1 MAFDA
6 FLKIEGIEGDST
18 DKDHKGEIEILSFSW
33 GETNASPSNRGGGG
47 GAGKVSM
54 QDFHFTMQVSK
65 ASPNLMLACA
75 TGRHFQEATLTARK
89 AGQRQQ
95 EFLKIKLSDVLVS
108 SYQTDGN
115 TNDKEAPL
123 PTDQISLNFVKIDF
137 LFSGGGSA
145 GEVTTS
151 ASR

>member
-6 FLKIEGIEGDST
+6 FLKIEGIEGEST
-18 DKDHKGEIEILSFSW
+18 DRDHKGEIEILSWSW
-33 GETNASPSNRGGGG
+33 GETNASARNGGGGG

-75 TGRHFQEATLTARK
+75 TGRHISQATLTARK
-89 AGQRQQ
+89 AGGRQQ
-95 EFLKIKLSDVLVS
+95 DFLKIKLSDVLVS

-115 TNDKEAPL
+115 TNDKDVPL
-123 PTDQISLNFVKIDF
+123 PVDQISLNFTKIDF
-137 LFSGGGSA
+137 L
-145 GEVTTS
+145 
-151 ASR
+151 

>member
-6 FLKIEGIEGDST
+6 FLKIEGIDGEST
-18 DKDHKGEIEILSFSW
+18 DRDHKGEIEILSWSW
-33 GETNASPSNRGGGG
+33 GETNTGTSGTGGGG

-65 ASPNLMLACA
+65 ASPELMKACA
-75 TGRHFQEATLTARK
+75 TGKHFKEATLTARK

-95 EFLKIKLSDVLVS
+95 EFLKIKLTDVLVS

-115 TNDKEAPL
+115 TKDKEFPL

-137 LFSGGGSA
+137 LL
-145 GEVTTS
+145 
-151 ASR
+151 